1 VFGDINRIKSQI
13 ISSIKNLDLIDEDI
27 GLDD

>member
-1 VFGDINRIKSQI
+1 MFGDINRIKSQI